1 KDIRDQALRIF
12 PPPTTKDKKPIPAIS
27 DLAKMKGN
35 ATNGASIFA
44 KAGTCAKCHQ
54 VNGEGKN
61 VGPDLSEIGKKLA
74 KEALY
79 ESILYPSA
87 SILHNYETYV
97 VETKK
102 GITASGLLVSR
113 TPEEISIKDAEAIVR
128 TFKMS
133 EVDTI

>member
-1 KDIRDQALRIF
+1 
-12 PPPTTKDKKPIPAIS
+12 KDKKPLPAIG
-27 DLAKMKGN
+27 DLVKMKGN
-35 ATNGASIFA
+35 AGNGAAVFA
-44 KAGTCAKCHQ
+44 KHGTCANCHT
-54 VNGEGKN
+54 VNGAGKN

-74 KEALY
+74 KEAMF

-87 SILHNYETYV
+87 SILHNYETYI